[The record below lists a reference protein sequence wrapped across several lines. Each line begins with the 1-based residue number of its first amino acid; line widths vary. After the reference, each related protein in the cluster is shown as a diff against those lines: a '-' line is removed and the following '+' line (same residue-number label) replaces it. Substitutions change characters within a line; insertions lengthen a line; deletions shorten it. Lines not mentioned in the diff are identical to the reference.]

1 MIKTVLFDLDGTIID
16 TNELIIQSFIHA
28 LWDQNRLLLTRE
40 QIIPHMG
47 KTLVNQLKSL
57 SGQEDVEV
65 LVDVYRAYNLR
76 MHDEMVCAF
85 PYVREV
91 IEQLHQCGIHMG
103 IVTTKMRKTADMG
116 MHLCGL
122 DKYIK
127 AVITL
132 DDVIHPKP
140 HPEPVEKAVK
150 LLGADIH
157 QTLMLGDSP
166 YDIEAANRAG
176 VISAGVSWSLKG
188 EEALKP
194 YHPDYMI
201 SDMREL
207 LQIVGVERD
216 IQ

>member
-1 MIKTVLFDLDGTIID
+1 MINTVLFDLDGTILD
-16 TNELIIQSFIHA
+16 TNELIIQSFIHVIK
-28 LWDQNRLLLTRE
+28 DQTKVLITRE

-47 KTLVNQLKSL
+47 NTLTKQLQAL
-57 SGQEDVEV
+57 SGLDDVTDLTV
-65 LVDVYRAYNLR
+65 GYRAYNMR

-85 PYVREV
+85 PHVREV
-91 IEQLHQCGIHMG
+91 IDQLAHRGVKMG
-103 IVTTKMRKTADMG
+103 IVTTKMRKTANMG
-116 MHLCGL
+116 LRLCGL
-122 DKYIK
+122 DKYMK

-132 DDVIHPKP
+132 DDVTNAKP
-140 HPEPVEKAVK
+140 HPEPVERAVR
-150 LLGADIH
+150 LLGADVH

-166 YDIEAANRAG
+166 YDIESANRAG

-188 EEALKP
+188 AVFLKS

-207 LQIVGVERD
+207 LQLVGVERD